1 MSANIKNIRKL
12 AKKNADFRHEILT
25 NEHCQVVL
33 MSIEPGDDIGEEV
46 HEGIDQLI
54 VIVEGEARAV
64 LAGEKTKVEEGE
76 LISVPAG
83 TRHNIIN
90 ADDEPLKL
98 YTIYAPPE
106 TPKGTVHHTKAD
118 ALAAHR

>member
-1 MSANIKNIRKL
+1 MSPNIKNIRKL
-12 AKKNADFRHEILT
+12 AKKNSDFRREILT

-54 VIVEGEARAV
+54 MIVDGEAKAV
-64 LAGEKTKVEEGE
+64 LDGEKTKVEEAA

-83 TRHNIIN
+83 MRHNIIN
-90 ADDEPLKL
+90 TDDEPLKL
-98 YTIYAPPE
+98 YTIYSPPE
-106 TPKGTVHHTKAD
+106 TAPGTVHRTKAD
-118 ALAAHR
+118 ALAHA

>member
-1 MSANIKNIRKL
+1 MSANIRNIRKL
-12 AKKNADFRHEILT
+12 AKKNTDFRREVLT

-46 HEGIDQLI
+46 HKGIDQLI
-54 VIVEGEARAV
+54 MIVEGEAKVV
-64 LAGEKTKVEEGE
+64 LEGEKAKVEEGA

-98 YTIYAPPE
+98 YTIYSPPE
-106 TPKGTVHHTKAD
+106 TAPGTVHHTKAD
-118 ALAAHR
+118 ALAHA